1 MAISMDTS
9 AKMAVIALTV
19 LCLSASWVICYPFYV
34 QAVYQPQYIIKADKL
49 AEKPES
55 YMHLENPDAY
65 VSQAISSQDGVLLH
79 SLDDTQIDE
88 LINQQTRENRT
99 SNFQVNGNFYQI
111 GILFG
116 DKFPPAG
123 LSFLFLI
130 SPIILILAVVSL
142 IVIAT
147 FKFAKKQSKKT
158 KYSLEGAR
166 KKPNYSLVAY
176 DAYSSHQII
185 KASTLKG
192 ANNLT

>member
-1 MAISMDTS
+1 MNPFVLLRKVKNPLLPNGQMAISMDTS

-65 VSQAISSQDGVLLH
+65 VSQAISSQDGILLH
-79 SLDDTQIDE
+79 SLDQTQLTN
-88 LINQQTRENRT
+88 LINQQTRESRT

-111 GILFG
+111 RIVFG

-123 LSFLFLI
+123 LSFLFRI
-130 SPIILILAVVSL
+130 SPIILILSIGSL
-142 IVIAT
+142 IVIAA
-147 FKFAKKQSKKT
+147 FKFAKKQRKNS
-158 KYSLEGAR
+158 SGLE
-166 KKPNYSLVAY
+166 KSPITV
-176 DAYSSHQII
+176 
-185 KASTLKG
+185 
-192 ANNLT
+192 